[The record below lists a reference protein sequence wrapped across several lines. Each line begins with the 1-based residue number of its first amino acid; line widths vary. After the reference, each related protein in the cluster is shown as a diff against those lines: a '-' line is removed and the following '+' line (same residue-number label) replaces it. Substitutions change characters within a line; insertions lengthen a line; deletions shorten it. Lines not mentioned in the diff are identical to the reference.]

1 MRQLRHYCGFPPFP
15 HVFATPSLPISL
27 VPPRARRVM
36 HLTECPCLLDA
47 DRGIHAGG
55 VTSSGKMT
63 ACSAAA
69 ADARERDHKE
79 TLVPAFPAFT
89 WASVLGTADPSATIA
104 KEMLAVLEL
113 YQPQY
118 YLTWALSVLTISHVS
133 VSSAH
138 PTLTVWHAL
147 RSARAYW
154 MLIGAC
160 NSMGG
165 CYEWL
170 L

>member
-1 MRQLRHYCGFPPFP
+1 M
-15 HVFATPSLPISL
+15 T
-27 VPPRARRVM
+27 
-36 HLTECPCLLDA
+36 
-47 DRGIHAGG
+47 
-55 VTSSGKMT
+55 KMT